1 MNYVKSAGI
10 IITTPLTSTSDFS
23 VLHSN
28 GVPQSVTQSSRYGR
42 NGTISDKDTPT
53 MYSSMFSLTSQ
64 TVTGNSTQEL
74 SNILSSYIATEKS
87 SNNVLNIK
95 SPMKTISDL
104 SVTHIA
110 VRSSAITLA
119 KTKDINTS
127 SILGT
132 YPSAIETEA
141 WSSSTYKFTSVASL
155 VSNTSYLK
163 LHSLHN
169 YKSTY
174 QSTAVT
180 ILVSASS
187 SSDSQHLNTI
197 NLSTETNVLRSNIS
211 SVPYDASYNTPYQST
226 KVNVLVS
233 SVSGSAYFI
242 PSIVPNYNTTSK
254 FTGVTVSSISNT
266 PYLVSPSLPMYNTPL
281 RRPVR
286 ITPGHRQS
294 MYNMNKQVGVHL
306 IKQK

>member
-42 NGTISDKDTPT
+42 NGTISGKDTLT
-53 MYSSMFSLTSQ
+53 MYSSMLSLTSQ

-87 SNNVLNIK
+87 SNNVLNVN

-104 SVTHIA
+104 SVTPIA

-141 WSSSTYKFTSVASL
+141 WSSSMYKFTSVARL

-180 ILVSASS
+180 ILVSAS

-242 PSIVPNYNTTSK
+242 PSIVPNYNTTIK